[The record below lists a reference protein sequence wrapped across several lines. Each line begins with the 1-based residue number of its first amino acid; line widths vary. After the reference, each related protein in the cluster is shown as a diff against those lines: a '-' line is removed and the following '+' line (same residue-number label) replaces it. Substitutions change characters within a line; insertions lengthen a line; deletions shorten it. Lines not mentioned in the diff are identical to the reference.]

1 MSNYNYDRGNFWIY
15 GIYNTSHPAIGLCM
29 ESASTPDD
37 LTGIGIR
44 SYACWNESDYPCP
57 AEASFD
63 FINNVYDL
71 PAD

>member
-1 MSNYNYDRGNFWIY
+1 
-15 GIYNTSHPAIGLCM
+15 M